1 MSYCFNPYCC
11 QPNNQHQ
18 SDICSSCGQN
28 LLLKER
34 YRGVKLLGK
43 SQLTLTIEATEI
55 DLIESKVNDCKRKV
69 IKILLT
75 DFNKAIALF
84 QQEAQILAQ
93 INHAGIPKLA
103 TDGYFSWQLHGRKNC
118 FHCLVINK
126 IPGIDLEQWFK
137 QRNNQPISEPQ
148 AKEWLKQILNILAE
162 LHNTGYFHR
171 DIKPANLIL
180 QPDGKLALIDFGAS
194 RKVSATYLGKVGVQ
208 QGVTSIGT
216 PGYIAP
222 EQIDGAA
229 LPQSDFFSLGRTL
242 IHLLTGK
249 HPQELPK
256 NPDTGEIIWRDLVS
270 ISTSFA
276 DLLDSMIDR
285 LPGKRPINIVAIIN
299 AVNDAPV
306 GVDSSSKLNN
316 KLRLFLLIVFGT
328 ILIPGFL
335 LTLFNS
341 KSNSDPQVVADAE
354 AIEPLCY
361 NRTCINRDPIDN
373 KCDLDSQT
381 ITSDIGN
388 YQTKPN
394 VLKAYRLEVRYSPNC
409 QAAWARTEAP
419 PGSTHYIEDRQGT
432 KYGSAVVPVDQ
443 WERHYAD
450 MAPAKDVEIRACAKP
465 PQGQTK
471 CTNFVRL

>member
-11 QPNNQHQ
+11 HPKNQHQ
-18 SDICSSCGQN
+18 SDVCSSCGHN

-43 SQLTLTIEATEI
+43 SQLTLTIEVI
-55 DLIESKVNDCKRKV
+55 DSIEAINDCEHKV
-69 IKILLT
+69 LKILLT
-75 DFNKAIALF
+75 DYPKAIALF

-93 INHAGIPKLA
+93 INHEGIPKLA
-103 TDGYFSWQLHGRKNC
+103 TNGYFSWPQGKKNYY
-118 FHCLVINK
+118 CLVVNK

-137 QRNNQPISEPQ
+137 QRNNQPISQ
-148 AKEWLKQILNILAE
+148 LLAKEWLKQILNILTE
-162 LHNTGYFHR
+162 LHNAGYFHR

-180 QPDGKLALIDFGAS
+180 QPDGKLALIDFGAA
-194 RKVSATYLGKVGVQ
+194 RKVSATYLGKVAVH

-256 NPDTGEIIWRDLVS
+256 NPNTGEIIWRDLVS

-276 DLLDSMIDR
+276 DLLDSMVDR
-285 LPGKRPINIVAIIN
+285 LPGKRPINIAAIID
-299 AVNDAPV
+299 AVNDVPV
-306 GVDSSSKLNN
+306 SANLSSKLNK
-316 KLRLFLLIVFGT
+316 KLLLFLSIVFGT
-328 ILIPGFL
+328 ILIPSFL
-335 LTLFNS
+335 LALFS
-341 KSNSDPQVVADAE
+341 SESNSNPQIVADVE

-361 NRTCINRDPIDN
+361 NHTCINRDPIDN

-394 VLKAYRLEVRYSPNC
+394 ILKAYRLEVRYSPAC

-450 MAPAKDVEIRACAKP
+450 MAPGKDLEIRACAKP
-465 PQGQTK
+465 PQFQIK
-471 CTNFVRL
+471 CTNFVRP

>member
-28 LLLKER
+28 LLLIER
-34 YRGVKLLGK
+34 YKGVKLLGK
-43 SQLTLTIEATEI
+43 SQLTLTIEVI
-55 DLIESKVNDCKRKV
+55 DLAASKVNECEHKV
-69 IKILLT
+69 LKILLT
-75 DFNKAIALF
+75 DYPKAIALF
-84 QQEAQILAQ
+84 QQEARILAQ
-93 INHAGIPKLA
+93 IDHADIPKLA
-103 TDGYFSWQLHGRKNC
+103 TDGYFSWQLQGKNY
-118 FHCLVINK
+118 HCLAIDK

-148 AKEWLKQILNILAE
+148 AKQWLKQILDILAE
-162 LHNTGYFHR
+162 LHDAGYFHR

-180 QPDGKLALIDFGAS
+180 QPDGRLALIDFGAA
-194 RKVSATYLGKVGVQ
+194 RKVSATYLGKVGVH

-256 NPDTGEIIWRDLVS
+256 NPDTGEIIWRDLAS
-270 ISTSFA
+270 ISPSFA
-276 DLLDSMIDR
+276 DLLDSMVNH
-285 LPGKRPINIVAIIN
+285 LPGKRPINIAAIIN
-299 AVNDAPV
+299 AVNDAL
-306 GVDSSSKLNN
+306 SANLFLKLNN
-316 KLRLFLLIVFGT
+316 KLRQFLPIAFGT
-328 ILIPGFL
+328 VLIPGFL
-335 LTLFNS
+335 LTLFGL
-341 KSNSDPQVVADAE
+341 KSNFDPSVVADAE
-354 AIEPLCY
+354 AQTLCY
-361 NRTCINRDPIDN
+361 NHTCINRDPIDN

-388 YQTKPN
+388 YQIKPN
-394 VLKAYRLEVRYSPNC
+394 VLKAYRLEIRYSPAC

-443 WERHYAD
+443 WEQHYAD
-450 MAPAKDVEIRACAKP
+450 MAPAKDLQIRACAKP
-465 PQGQTK
+465 PQGNTK
-471 CTNFVRL
+471 CTNFVQP